1 MTQLSDVIE
10 KAIKPALAML
20 PARMRSREALVMLL
34 TIGLQESLFKCRR
47 QMGNGPARGFWQ
59 FERAGGT
66 TGVIR
71 HSASRSHAATVC
83 ALRGIEPPP
92 PPMIQMS
99 RPELD
104 FIRAVY
110 DGLEFDDVLAAAI
123 ARLLLWTDP
132 KALPALNDADA
143 AFDLYIRT
151 WRPGAYSRGSVL
163 ERSYLRAKFG
173 RYYAQAMQEIS
184 KCNA

>member
-10 KAIKPALAML
+10 KSITPALALL
-20 PARMRSREALVMLL
+20 PARMRSREAVVMLL
-34 TIGLQESLFKCRR
+34 AIGLQESLFKYRR
-47 QMGNGPARGFWQ
+47 QMGNGPARGLWQ

-66 TGVIR
+66 AGVIR
-71 HSASRSHAATVC
+71 HSASRDHAAKVC
-83 ALRGIEPPP
+83 ALRGIELSA
-92 PPMIQMS
+92 PMIQMS

-110 DGLEFDDVLAAAI
+110 DRLEFDDVLAAAI

-132 KALPALNDADA
+132 KALPALNDAEG

-151 WRPGAYSRGSVL
+151 WRPGAYSRGNEV
-163 ERSYLRAKFG
+163 ERSYLRAKFT
-173 RYYAQAMQEIS
+173 RYYAQAMQEAS